1 MRVFKKFC
9 VASAG
14 NMAITTAV
22 AGSVLTLSVGAA
34 IDGARMV
41 GHANEI
47 QNLAD
52 TAALAAMHPADMTFD
67 QRERLALQTIES
79 SLKQTPRKF
88 ELQKPT
94 VYTDKSSQTV
104 EVDLTAKV
112 PMLFGSLLG
121 EDGRVVRGNAVA
133 GEYDGGQNGGYL
145 GKVALSFVL
154 DASLSMDE
162 PLKRSRRLDAIRAA
176 VSDVFGG
183 ATSNDPNMPI
193 EAAIYPFEW
202 GMTDERMDTMRP
214 GTQGLIDA
222 LAYLTTS
229 EGSVP
234 AESLEKAVD
243 EQINEAREGDNVR
256 RVVIYITD
264 GGVDAEKSDKQGK
277 MVKDGEFFPNG
288 AACAVPI
295 QLGQALD
302 DLAYEIEKVMDVD
315 GATPIMPDGSAF
327 TDKNQ
332 LRYEDAES
340 DAENYARMQDALAVA
355 SEVLIDRLDMTGSF
369 PDSGGGALNL
379 GLTPDAAVSN
389 VQALELGGGAINW
402 NGLGQHYGN
411 LRADRKALDD
421 LMETWK
427 DTCRPMQEVRVIEA
441 CDRAQD
447 KGIEIMA
454 IDLSG
459 EEASAEE
466 ITTTC
471 VFDDPDTPEN
481 ESDNMPQPT
490 VLGGTGSE
498 TSMTYEDADGSVYAV
513 INDEASLRKLLRTL
527 LPEKLTMT
535 SAKADREVRLIR

>member
-1 MRVFKKFC
+1 MRVIKKFC
-9 VASAG
+9 LGSAG
-14 NMAITTAV
+14 NMAISTAV

-47 QNLAD
+47 QAIAD
-52 TAALAAMHPADMTFD
+52 TAALAAMHPDEMSFD
-67 QRERLALQTIES
+67 QRKRLAIQTIES
-79 SLKQTPRKF
+79 TLEQTPRSF
-88 ELQKPT
+88 ELQDPMI
-94 VYTDKSSQTV
+94 YTDEATQTV
-104 EVDLTAKV
+104 EVDLTARV

-133 GEYDGGQNGGYL
+133 GEFEGGENGGYL
-145 GKVALSFVL
+145 GKVSLSFVL
-154 DASLSMDE
+154 DASLSMDD
-162 PLKRSRRLDAIRAA
+162 PLKNSRRLDAIRAA

-202 GMTDERMDTMRP
+202 GMTDERMDPLQP

-234 AESLEKAVD
+234 GEALEKAVD
-243 EQINEAREGDNVR
+243 EQIGEARDGENVR

-264 GGVDAEKSDKQGK
+264 GGVDAEKSDTQGQ
-277 MVKDGEFFPNG
+277 MISDAQFFPNG

-295 QLGQALD
+295 QLEQALD
-302 DLAYEIEKVMDVD
+302 NLAHEIEKVMDED

-332 LRYEDAES
+332 LRYEDDDS
-340 DAENYARMQDALAVA
+340 DAENYARMQNALAVA

-369 PDSGGGALNL
+369 PGSQGGAVNP
-379 GLTPDAAVSN
+379 GLTPAAAVSN
-389 VQALELGGGAINW
+389 VQALELGGGAVNW
-402 NGLGQHYGN
+402 NGMGGHYRH
-411 LRADRKALDD
+411 LRDDRKALND
-421 LMETWK
+421 LLDNWK
-427 DTCRPMQEVRVIEA
+427 DTCRPMQEVRVVKA

-447 KGIEIMA
+447 NGIEIMA

-466 ITTTC
+466 ITTSC
-471 VFDDPDTPEN
+471 VFDDPDTAAN

-498 TSMTYEDADGSVYAV
+498 TSMTYEAADGSVYAV

-535 SAKADREVRLIR
+535 TAKANREVRLIR

>member
-9 VASAG
+9 VGSAG

-88 ELQKPT
+88 ELQKPM

-133 GEYDGGQNGGYL
+133 GEYDSGQNGGYL

-154 DASLSMDE
+154 DASLSMDD
-162 PLKRSRRLDAIRAA
+162 PLKQSRRLDAIRAA

-202 GMTDERMDTMRP
+202 GMTDERMDTMQP

-222 LAYLTTS
+222 LAYLTTG

-264 GGVDAEKSDKQGK
+264 GGVDAEKSDTQGQ
-277 MVKDGEFFPNG
+277 MISDAQFFPAG
-288 AACAVPI
+288 AACAIPT
-295 QLGQALD
+295 QLEQAMD
-302 DLAYEIEKVMDVD
+302 NLADEIEKVMDEH
-315 GATPIMPDGSAF
+315 GATPVLPDGRPF
-327 TDKNQ
+327 TDDDQ
-332 LRYEDAES
+332 LEYDDDGS
-340 DAENYARMQDALAVA
+340 DAKNYARMQDSLAVA
-355 SEVLIDRLDMTGSF
+355 TDLLINRLNMTGSF
-369 PDSGGGALNL
+369 PGNGGGGF
-379 GLTPDAAVSN
+379 GLTPGAAVSN
-389 VQALELGGGAINW
+389 VQALEMGGGAVNW
-402 NGLGQHYGN
+402 NGLGGHYRH
-411 LRADRKALDD
+411 LRDDRKALND
-421 LMETWK
+421 LLDNWK
-427 DTCRPMQEVRVIEA
+427 DTCRPMQEVRVVKA

-447 KGIEIMA
+447 NGIEIMA

-471 VFDDPDTPEN
+471 VFDDPDTAVN

-498 TSMTYEDADGSVYAV
+498 TSMTYEAADGSVYAV
-513 INDEASLRKLLRTL
+513 INDEASLRGLLRTL